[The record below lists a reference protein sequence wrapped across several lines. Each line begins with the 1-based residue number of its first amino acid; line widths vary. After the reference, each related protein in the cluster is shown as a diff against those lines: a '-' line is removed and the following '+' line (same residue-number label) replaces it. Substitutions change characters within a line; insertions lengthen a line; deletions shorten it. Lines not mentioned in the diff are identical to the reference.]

1 MMKNKVT
8 LLNMVSGLVLQIFT
22 IVSGFIIPRIILEY
36 FGSEVNGLVSSL
48 NQFLGYISLL
58 EGGITGVI
66 VANLYKPL
74 VDNDMKMLSSTL
86 VTAKKFYNKIG
97 IFFIGY
103 SFVIALIYPI
113 VFNVNFSY
121 IYIFSL
127 TVILSVNLWIQY
139 MFSLTIKTLLD
150 ADKKSYVVSFSQ
162 TLIVILNIILAI
174 ISIKI
179 YPSIHILK
187 LISGSI
193 YLIQPLIFWTYAKK
207 HYKIDWKC
215 KVDNELIKERW
226 DGFSVNLAAFIHN
239 GADIVIL
246 TIFSDLKT
254 VSIYSVYNLICSGLK
269 QLVNAC
275 FTGIS
280 HTVGQ
285 AYARKDFEEVNR
297 KLNIYEYVVFVLVF
311 FVFTVSALMITP
323 FVQIYTNGIND
334 AEYSQPLFG
343 ILLIVSEMVYLVKFP
358 HLNLAYAANKFK
370 ELTRPAYTEA
380 ILNIVISIVLV
391 RKLGLIGVACG
402 TMIAM
407 TYRMI
412 FHIKY
417 TEKLVPGR
425 KQRIFYNKLFIFLLY
440 SLLVFSVCHVLVPYG
455 KNTILNWII
464 YAIIYSI
471 IDILG
476 MIAISTIFFK
486 KELQF
491 LLKYLRN
498 KGC

>member
-1 MMKNKVT
+1 MKNKVT

-22 IVSGFIIPRIILEY
+22 IISGFIIPRIILEY

>member
-22 IVSGFIIPRIILEY
+22 IISGFIIPRIILEY

-97 IFFIGY
+97 VFFIGY
-103 SFVIALIYPI
+103 SLVIAVTYPI
-113 VFNVNFSY
+113 VFNANFSY
-121 IYIFSL
+121 VYIFSL
-127 TVILSVNLWIQY
+127 TMILSVNLWIQY

-162 TLIVILNIILAI
+162 TLIVILNIFLAI

-207 HYKIDWKC
+207 HYEIDWKC